1 MEVDGRWSLMH
12 GEESKER
19 KKRKEEENIVRRVLY
34 NDTNLMLDK
43 R

>member
-1 MEVDGRWSLMH
+1 MVVGVSCTERKVK
-12 GEESKER
+12 KER
-19 KKRKEEENIVRRVLY
+19 KRKEQEEENIVRRVVY

>member
-1 MEVDGRWSLMH
+1 MVVGVSCTERKV
-12 GEESKER
+12 KER
-19 KKRKEEENIVRRVLY
+19 KKRKEEENIVRRVVY